1 MTIATT
7 TFTRFDAI
15 GVREQLSNV
24 ISNISPVE
32 TPILTNAKKGKA
44 KNTLF
49 EWQTDTLATAVSSNQ
64 QIEGDELTT
73 YTAVVPTVRLGNY
86 CNISR
91 KDGSVSRTAQM
102 VDSAGNANNKGYLI
116 AKLGKELKRD
126 METGLGANLGAAAGS
141 TSSARKSAG
150 LPAFIKTNTSFP
162 SGDGVAP
169 VYTSIPTDVWT
180 EGTSRAFTETI
191 TKDVLQSCYTQG
203 ADTSTIMV
211 GAFNKQAFS
220 AFSGVVE
227 LMNQTG
233 RKAATVIGAAD
244 SYVSDFGML
253 KVVPNRFMDQSMAL
267 FIDWDAVQVNYLDPF
282 RKTDLA
288 KTGDADK
295 FLLTAEWGLQVSNE
309 KALGIAVGLTI
320 S

>member
-24 ISNISPVE
+24 IANISPTD
-32 TPILTNAKKGKA
+32 TPFMSNAKKGKA

-64 QIEGDELTT
+64 QLEGDELTT

-86 CNISR
+86 CQISR
-91 KDGSVSRTAQM
+91 KDGSISRTAQM

-126 METGLGANLGAAAGS
+126 MEMGLLANLGAAAGS
-141 TSSARKSAG
+141 TGAARKSAG
-150 LPAFIKTNTSFP
+150 LPAFIKTNYST
-162 SGDGVAP
+162 GDGTAP
-169 VYTSIPTDVWT
+169 TYTAIPTDVWT
-180 EGTSRAFTETI
+180 EGTERAFTETI
-191 TKDVLQSCYTQG
+191 TKAVLQSCYTEG

-220 AFSGVVE
+220 GFAGVVE

-253 KVVPNRFMDQSMAL
+253 KVVPNRFQDQSMAL

-282 RKTDLA
+282 KKTDLA

-295 FLLTAEWGLQVSNE
+295 FLLTVEYGLQVSNE
-309 KALGIAVGLTI
+309 KALGVAVALST